1 MPSLHVSSEKTY
13 FTLFFF
19 LNSYFRNLF
28 TELENHKK
36 NYVHVIPFYR
46 EIKKWKKKNI
56 VCFESQSFEPWSRL
70 EL

>member
-19 LNSYFRNLF
+19 LNYYFRNLL

-46 EIKKWKKKNI
+46 EIKK
-56 VCFESQSFEPWSRL
+56 
-70 EL
+70 